1 MSKRNK
7 ARLSKG
13 AVSVFLVMI
22 LVPCLLVSSIF
33 VDTGR
38 VSLAKALTNSASDLA
53 LDSLLTN
60 YDYDLKEWYGLAAS
74 CQTIDEFYEVSA
86 DYFLRTISSHG
97 LNDDEIYL
105 VSDYYAN
112 AVNDDTIHDLV
123 NAKCISEK
131 NNMISAVENANL
143 SNPSLMKDQVVE
155 FMKYRAPIELTT
167 SLIDRLKKD
176 SSVTEAIES
185 SENEDLVDDKK
196 EYYEAEGDLLEA
208 AFYSYRAIMKYYKKG
223 LKNDTLT
230 AYASK
235 INAYKNVY
243 KEINEKTITNLLNT
257 DGLTVYHRCVFNIS
271 DYGYGNTSPKYNEK
285 SNQIYSRKVTE
296 GSDTKYYINSS
307 RIDSL
312 CTGLSNAINDFN
324 QKKTDFENAGSTY
337 ATNLPSGS
345 INEIQWWV
353 KCNNAVNKSNGNLST
368 KIRNAADTMM
378 KKYSLVAAMKKAI
391 DDNKLLLDEDVDTAH
406 WGNNPNHLINNV
418 VTIAKKYLSN
428 PPTLNVG
435 NDIYVKI
442 VSNLE
447 TVSAN
452 NIYNIMPSN
461 LYVTVDGNNLS
472 FEQAVP
478 KVGQE
483 MSSIRNEL
491 NETIDLLD
499 IAIDGRGKTKSLNK
513 LKDLAR
519 EYHNKYNNWKGTAN
533 TTNTS
538 MAEEDRIEIYGD
550 PNDPSKKG
558 IDDISS
564 KITDSAVTELKTR
577 LVNIR
582 SQLRDMVNAID
593 AVKFGG
599 TKLRDINDFNTAKNK
614 IKSGI
619 DVNNLPLNNSELVS
633 FANEKFESKFSPN
646 SDQLIS
652 VSHLDDYN
660 YNLLI
665 DPDSGSVHTP
675 ELFMYFHR
683 KFKDADEHKVDEHND
698 GKNKAKKAAEDKEK
712 ENKNKN
718 RYHYSDTKT
727 ISREYSG
734 DKAAGLGNAI
744 SAVVKLFKP
753 LLDDNAKLG
762 DVRDDL
768 YVTTYIMKMFSYAT
782 FQDEGKFNII
792 PDNQNL
798 TINGNRVPAEYNQE
812 EWVNKWKNEDP
823 KFYQNKTLTN
833 KMINKSNN
841 AAYCAEVEYILYG
854 KTGEDSNLKNVKTAY
869 GKIYALRYPLNLISG
884 FANFWSAGNNA
895 TAGTINGIAAAISGA
910 TQGIIPAALVKVVLI
925 SLLTAFETGQD
936 LDRLEA
942 GFPVE
947 LYKSSDADWWYS
959 IPSGK
964 DSFEDGM
971 DKITCSGKK
980 AGNNGLFYS
989 DYMFLFVYF
998 GLSDNDVA
1006 KNMYQ
1011 RMAEV
1016 MQTNMKNQKGV
1027 PQSYSLAKSQVYFRL
1042 KAQIRVKPI
1051 MITLPYFVDYKNN
1064 LNTATDWCTFDVET
1078 IRGY

>member
-1 MSKRNK
+1 MSKK
-7 ARLSKG
+7 IKTRLSKG

-74 CQTIDEFYEVSA
+74 CQTIEEFYEVSA
-86 DYFLRTISSHG
+86 NYFLRTISSHG
-97 LNDDEIYL
+97 LTDDEIYL
-105 VSDYYAN
+105 VSDYYSH
-112 AVNDDTIHDLV
+112 AVNDDTIHDLI
-123 NAKCISEK
+123 NAQCVSNKD
-131 NNMISAVENANL
+131 NMISAVDNANL
-143 SNPSLMKDQVVE
+143 SNPSLMKEQVVE

-167 SLIDRLKKD
+167 SLIERLKKD

-185 SENEDLVDDKK
+185 SENEDLVEDKK
-196 EYYEAEGDLLEA
+196 EYYEAEGELLEA
-208 AFYSYRAIMKYYKKG
+208 AFYSYRAIMNYYKKG
-223 LKNDTLT
+223 FTNDTLT
-230 AYASK
+230 SYAAK
-235 INAYKNVY
+235 INTYRDVY

-257 DGLTVYHRCVFNIS
+257 NDLTVYHRSVFNIN
-271 DYGYGNTSPKYNEK
+271 DYGYGNSLPKYNEK
-285 SNQIYSRKVTE
+285 NNQVYSKKEIE
-296 GSDTKYYINSS
+296 GSETKYYINAA

-312 CTGLSNAINDFN
+312 CNDLSNAITDFN
-324 QKKTDFENAGSTY
+324 QKKTEFENAGASY
-337 ATNLPSGS
+337 ASSLPGGS
-345 INEIQWWV
+345 VNEIQWWV
-353 KCNNAVNKSNGNLST
+353 QCNNAVNKSNGNLST
-368 KIRNAADTMM
+368 KLRTSADTMM
-378 KKYSLVAAMKKAI
+378 NKYSLVAAMKKAI
-391 DDNKLLLDEDVDTAH
+391 DDNKLLLDEDVDTVH
-406 WGNNPNHLINNV
+406 WGDNASQLINNV
-418 VTIAKKYLSN
+418 RTITGKYLNN
-428 PPTLNVG
+428 PPSINVG
-435 NDIYVKI
+435 NDTYIKI

-461 LYVTVDGNNLS
+461 LYVTVDGSNLN
-472 FEQAVP
+472 FEQAIPRVS
-478 KVGQE
+478 QE
-483 MSSIRNEL
+483 MTSIRNEL
-491 NETIDLLD
+491 NDTIDLLD

-519 EYHNKYNNWKGTAN
+519 DYHNKYTNWKGSAN
-533 TTNTS
+533 TTDTS

-550 PNDPSKKG
+550 PNDPSKPG

-582 SQLRDMVNAID
+582 SQLREMVNSID
-593 AVKFGG
+593 AIKFGG
-599 TKLRDINDFNTAKNK
+599 TKLRDINTFDTAKNK

-619 DVNNLPLNNSELVS
+619 DTNNLPINNSELVS
-633 FANEKFESKFSPN
+633 LANEKFESKFSPN
-646 SDQLIS
+646 SGDMIT
-652 VSHLDDYN
+652 VSHLDDYS

-665 DPDSGSVHTP
+665 DPKSGNVHTP
-675 ELFMYFHR
+675 ELFMYFHT
-683 KFKDADEHKVDEHND
+683 KFKDADEKKVDEHKD

-712 ENKNKN
+712 ENKNKD
-718 RYHYSDTKT
+718 RYHYTDTKS

-753 LLDDNAKLG
+753 LLDDNATLG

-768 YVTTYIMKMFSYAT
+768 YVTTYIMNMFSYAT
-782 FQDEGKFNII
+782 YQDEGKFNLI

-798 TINGNRVPAEYNQE
+798 KIDGDRVPSEYNQE
-812 EWVNKWKNEDP
+812 EWVNKWASEKLTDT
-823 KFYQNKTLTN
+823 YNKTLTN
-833 KMINKSNN
+833 KMINKNNN

-854 KTGEDSNLKNVKTAY
+854 KTGDNANTENVKTAY

-884 FANFWSAGNNA
+884 FANFWSAGKNT
-895 TAGTINGIAAAISGA
+895 TAGAINGIAAAISGA

-959 IPSGK
+959 IPSGG
-964 DSFEDGM
+964 DSFDSATDNLG
-971 DKITCSGKK
+971 
-980 AGNNGLFYS
+980 AGNHAAGNKGLHYS
-989 DYMFLFVYF
+989 DYLFLFVYF
-998 GLSDNDVA
+998 GLTDNDVA
-1006 KNMYQ
+1006 YNMFQ

-1027 PQSYSLAKSQVYFRL
+1027 PDSYSLVNSKVYFKL

-1051 MITLPYFVDYKNN
+1051 MITLPYFLDYKNN
-1064 LNTATDWCTFDVET
+1064 LNTATDWCTFDIET